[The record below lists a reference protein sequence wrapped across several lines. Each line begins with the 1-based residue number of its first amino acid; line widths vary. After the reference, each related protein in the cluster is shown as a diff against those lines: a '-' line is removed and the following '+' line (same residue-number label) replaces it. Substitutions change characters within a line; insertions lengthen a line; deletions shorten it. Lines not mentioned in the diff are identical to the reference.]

1 MKYKLILFKDGRNI
15 LVSDEESKKGEWVIF
30 TNTNNKII
38 TGFNKPKI
46 AEYDYASNG
55 LYNFKVISNVGTLP
69 KLTYSDEVKQILRDK
84 YGWVDAADYKLE
96 DFEYE
101 RKKIY
106 LETACSILD
115 RGISLGFKAHQSIT
129 NKIFSLE
136 DMVKIYK
143 EGYTDCLHNKGE
155 YRTDYLI
162 NKLQQPIQL
171 DIEVEIEEVGGDNL
185 ENSNKKQIYYNR
197 PKITNNSILITKILE

>member
-1 MKYKLILFKDGRNI
+1 MKYKLILLKDGRNI
-15 LVSDEESKKGEWVIF
+15 LVSDENIKDGELMYRYDTGIIQATPNFFWDFQERYMKILAGIES
-30 TNTNNKII
+30 
-38 TGFNKPKI
+38 
-46 AEYDYASNG
+46 
-55 LYNFKVISNVGTLP
+55 LP
-69 KLTYSDEVKQILRDK
+69 TITYSDKVKQILRDK
-84 YGWVDAADYKLE
+84 YGWVDVEEFCKQQVYKIYQKYIPKDFLE
-96 DFEYE
+96 DYVTLFE
-101 RKKIY
+101 
-106 LETACSILD
+106 
-115 RGISLGFKAHQSIT
+115 LGFKAHQSIT

-143 EGYTDCLHNKGE
+143 EGYTDCLHNRGE
-155 YRTDYLI
+155 YKTDYLI